1 LAHDIGITG
10 YVKNIGADVHI
21 LAEGDVGRLN
31 RYIKKIKENH
41 PKAAKIID
49 ISILVIPLRKHEKF
63 IIADSSYV
71 ENSINNV
78 SADLAICDDCKR
90 ELFDSSDRR
99 YQYPLINCTNCG
111 PRYSIVKNV
120 PYDRSNTTM
129 AEFEM
134 CDECR
139 EEYNDPCNRRF
150 HAQPVSCNNCGPHVI
165 LFDIDGN
172 EIAVKNDAIKQ
183 AAEFL
188 KSGEILAVK
197 GIGGYHLVCNALDA
211 FAVKKLRERK
221 KRDEKPFAIMA
232 ADIDTIRNICFMS
245 NVEEELISSTATP
258 IVLLKKNREVLPVE
272 IAPNNDNL
280 GVMLPYT
287 PIQLQVFHYS
297 GLNCLVMT
305 SGNII
310 DEPIVFDDSEVN
322 VRLNGIA
329 DYVLSHNR
337 PIHTRV
343 DDSVV
348 RIFDDKPYFLRRS
361 RGYVPISVTVDFIKE
376 PVNIIACGGH
386 LKNSFCLNDGN
397 IFFVSHHIGDLENY
411 ETFQAFENGIKLL
424 TYLLGVSPQYI
435 LCDMHPDYFSTKY
448 AYDSGLPVV
457 TIQHH
462 RAHIASCMA
471 ENNYDGEIIGVAFD
485 GTGYGDDGNIW
496 GGEFFTGTLE
506 NLKRAAHLEYVD
518 LPVEHGR
525 NTPWKSAIGYLL
537 KHNFDTKIIE
547 ENESDIEM
555 LSTFILNNVNNYTT
569 SSMGRLFDAVSA
581 ITGVRNTVTYEGQA
595 AIELEQA
602 ANSYKGKVK
611 CYPFDIIE
619 GKIITLGI
627 FGIINGVVKD
637 KMNGCS
643 SSFIAARFHETVA
656 EIILETALEL
666 RNYTNINHIAL
677 SGGVFQNIYLL
688 NRVNIKLK
696 SANFNIL
703 LNRILPANDGGI
715 SLGQAVLALYRK
727 GE

>member
-1 LAHDIGITG
+1 
-10 YVKNIGADVHI
+10 
-21 LAEGDVGRLN
+21 
-31 RYIKKIKENH
+31 
-41 PKAAKIID
+41 
-49 ISILVIPLRKHEKF
+49 
-63 IIADSSYV
+63 
-71 ENSINNV
+71 
-78 SADLAICDDCKR
+78 
-90 ELFDSSDRR
+90 
-99 YQYPLINCTNCG
+99 
-111 PRYSIVKNV
+111 
-120 PYDRSNTTM
+120 
-129 AEFEM
+129 
-134 CDECR
+134 
-139 EEYNDPCNRRF
+139 
-150 HAQPVSCNNCGPHVI
+150 
-165 LFDIDGN
+165 
-172 EIAVKNDAIKQ
+172 
-183 AAEFL
+183 
-188 KSGEILAVK
+188 
-197 GIGGYHLVCNALDA
+197 
-211 FAVKKLRERK
+211 
-221 KRDEKPFAIMA
+221 
-232 ADIDTIRNICFMS
+232 
-245 NVEEELISSTATP
+245 
-258 IVLLKKNREVLPVE
+258 
-272 IAPNNDNL
+272 
-280 GVMLPYT
+280 
-287 PIQLQVFHYS
+287 
-297 GLNCLVMT
+297 
-305 SGNII
+305 
-310 DEPIVFDDSEVN
+310 
-322 VRLNGIA
+322 
-329 DYVLSHNR
+329 
-337 PIHTRV
+337 
-343 DDSVV
+343 
-348 RIFDDKPYFLRRS
+348 
-361 RGYVPISVTVDFIKE
+361 
-376 PVNIIACGGH
+376 
-386 LKNSFCLNDGN
+386 
-397 IFFVSHHIGDLENY
+397 
-411 ETFQAFENGIKLL
+411 
-424 TYLLGVSPQYI
+424 
-435 LCDMHPDYFSTKY
+435 
-448 AYDSGLPVV
+448 
-457 TIQHH
+457 
-462 RAHIASCMA
+462 
-471 ENNYDGEIIGVAFD
+471 
-485 GTGYGDDGNIW
+485 
-496 GGEFFTGTLE
+496 LE